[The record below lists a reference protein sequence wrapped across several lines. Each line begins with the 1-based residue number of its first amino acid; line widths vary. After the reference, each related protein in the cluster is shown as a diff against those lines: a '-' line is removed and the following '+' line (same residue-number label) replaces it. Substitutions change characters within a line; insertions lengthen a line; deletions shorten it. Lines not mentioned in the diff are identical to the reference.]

1 MAALHAASGGIAGLK
16 GSREY
21 QRLPLLVPSSKAAAA
36 FPGYRFCRISLGD
49 HSPTSRLANSAKLD
63 RANKNRQ

>member
-36 FPGYRFCRISLGD
+36 FRGTGFAGYPSGIIRQPPDWRIPPS
-49 HSPTSRLANSAKLD
+49 
-63 RANKNRQ
+63 